1 MSYLTDRSQFVGFNG
16 ATCNVTSVLCGVPQ
30 GSVLGPVL
38 FLPYVV
44 EVIQLVKDCGFC
56 PHAFTDDLQVYGHTL
71 PTVSSKLLLGRL
83 AACIERVQAWMA
95 SNRLLLNT
103 TKTEFI
109 WLGSTRRLQTCTSAP
124 LYVSGA
130 SILPSQRVR
139 DLGVILDAHRSRQPH
154 RFCLLFPLTPA
165 AFDSTISDGRH
176 CTRHGSC
183 TDPPSPRLL

>member
-95 SNRLLLNT
+95 SNRLLLNS
-103 TKTEFI
+103 TKNRI
-109 WLGSTRRLQTCTSAP
+109 HMAWIDPSATDVHFCAAVRFRCQ
-124 LYVSGA
+124 YSAVSA
-130 SILPSQRVR
+130 CP
-139 DLGVILDAHRSRQPH
+139 
-154 RFCLLFPLTPA
+154 
-165 AFDSTISDGRH
+165 
-176 CTRHGSC
+176 
-183 TDPPSPRLL
+183 